1 MMVTDLFSEGY
12 TLRLPLPTPAAFVTE
27 RSDTELFHNASVFS
41 FRKEY
46 HDVFFQK
53 TFTPSPPSCAPS
65 SDGLRRFRKGDGGFH
80 RERKALR
87 RGDQYDFLRAIGGD
101 HLDLHMLLSPGAES
115 HSFEPTPGDMIT
127 VSECDLFVYVG
138 GDSDAWVETILD
150 SVDTSNKEVV
160 TLMDCV
166 DTVAEE
172 TVEGM
177 ETHGHAHDHE
187 DEDTDH
193 DEDSH
198 DHDEDSHDH
207 EDESH
212 GEQDEHVW
220 TSPKNAMRIVQ
231 KLCDAL
237 CRLDPEN
244 ADDYQANT
252 ASYLAS
258 LTSLDEEFSDVTA
271 NASRHTIVFGDRFP
285 FRYFADAY
293 GLDYYAAFPGCSSES
308 EASAKTLSFLIDK
321 INEEQIPVVF
331 HTELSN
337 EKMTDCICE
346 ATGAKKLLLH
356 SCHNVSKDDF
366 ENGATYLSLMEQNV
380 AALKEALN

>member
-1 MMVTDLFSEGY
+1 MTFFSKK
-12 TLRLPLPTPAAFVTE
+12 TLRLLLLPALLLLTGCAG
-27 RSDTELFHNASVFS
+27 SS
-41 FRKEY
+41 KETA
-46 HDVFFQK
+46 DSQENTKLSAVATIF
-53 TFTPSPPSCAPS
+53 P
-65 SDGLRRFRKGDGGFH
+65 
-80 RERKALR
+80 
-87 RGDQYDFLRAIGGD
+87 QYDFLRAIGGD

-177 ETHGHAHDHE
+177 
-187 DEDTDH
+187 
-193 DEDSH
+193 
-198 DHDEDSHDH
+198 
-207 EDESH
+207 ESH

-321 INEEQIPVVF
+321 INEEQIAVVF

>member
-1 MMVTDLFSEGY
+1 MTFFSRKH
-12 TLRLPLPTPAAFVTE
+12 LRLLLLPALLLLTGCAGSAKETADSTE
-27 RSDTELFHNASVFS
+27 NEKLSAVATIF
-41 FRKEY
+41 
-46 HDVFFQK
+46 
-53 TFTPSPPSCAPS
+53 P
-65 SDGLRRFRKGDGGFH
+65 
-80 RERKALR
+80 
-87 RGDQYDFLRAIGGD
+87 QYDFLRAIGGD

-187 DEDTDH
+187 DEDA
-193 DEDSH
+193 

-231 KLCDAL
+231 SSAMRSAASTRKTRTIIRQTLL
-237 CRLDPEN
+237 HTSLRLPPSMRN
-244 ADDYQANT
+244 FPMSQRMPAATPSFSATVFRSAISQTPT
-252 ASYLAS
+252 AS
-258 LTSLDEEFSDVTA
+258 TIT
-271 NASRHTIVFGDRFP
+271 RHSP
-285 FRYFADAY
+285 
-293 GLDYYAAFPGCSSES
+293 AAPRNPRRVP
-308 EASAKTLSFLIDK
+308 KHFL
-321 INEEQIPVVF
+321 F
-331 HTELSN
+331 
-337 EKMTDCICE
+337 
-346 ATGAKKLLLH
+346 
-356 SCHNVSKDDF
+356 
-366 ENGATYLSLMEQNV
+366 
-380 AALKEALN
+380 